1 MFLPRPPG
9 TASKAPRVEPVT
21 ATLTPSER
29 RAALSTS
36 TLAQTWAMSVRS
48 IQSLV
53 RQPALVVPSLIF
65 PLFFAALGT
74 SSFSRATSLPGF
86 PEVDSYLDFALAG
99 AIVQGI
105 LFGSTTGAAA
115 LATDIENGFFDRLLA
130 SPSTRTGI
138 IVGRMAGGMAYG
150 AFQSLFF
157 VVVLLP
163 FGLTVKGGVG
173 GVLALM
179 VSGIVLAL
187 AVGALMSAMALI
199 TGSAEAVQ
207 GAFPLLF
214 IALFFSSAFFPRET
228 MSGLYG
234 TLADLNPV
242 SYLVEGMRDLV
253 IEGVTASALARA
265 ILVPAGLAVVTIAL
279 SLRALRH
286 RLGAS

>member
-1 MFLPRPPG
+1 VTSPV
-9 TASKAPRVEPVT
+9 AAAP
-21 ATLTPSER
+21 LTPT
-29 RAALSTS
+29 RAPAQTS
-36 TLAQTWAMSVRS
+36 VIAQTWALSVRS
-48 IQSLV
+48 IQSLL
-53 RQPALVVPSLIF
+53 RQPSLVIPSLIV

-74 SSFSRATSLPGF
+74 SSFSRAIELPGF
-86 PEVDSYLDFALAG
+86 PAVDSYLDFALAG

-105 LFGSTTGAAA
+105 LFGSTTGATA

-150 AFQSLFF
+150 AFQTLFF
-157 VVVLLP
+157 VLVLLP
-163 FGLTVKGGVG
+163 FGLTIKGGVG
-173 GVLALM
+173 GVIGLM
-179 VSGIVLAL
+179 VSGTILAL
-187 AVGALMSAMALI
+187 AIGALMSAMALI
-199 TGSAEAVQ
+199 TGSSEAVQ

-228 MSGLYG
+228 MSGIYG

-242 SYLVEGMRDLV
+242 SHLVEGMRDLV
-253 IEGVTASALARA
+253 IEGVSASALARA
-265 ILVPAGLAVVTIAL
+265 ILVPGVLAVISIAV